1 MSALCSV
8 YGINKWFIPLGRI
21 AGSALTDLEG
31 KLSGAGAVVPD
42 RNAIMLRQA
51 AALFPGPE
59 AVVMGCCRDDWEV
72 FEDCRPEFFEKMRAE
87 LAPCKVITPLIGL
100 DKRGVYRFAQRYG
113 GSALLDLSW
122 SCYARPGIGAWC
134 RDVALNLSQR
144 GRRVRHDGAAG
155 SSRHSAPWCLP
166 APLPGE
172 SVWPHHRR
180 PRSPLAFRVGCP
192 SRRVRR
198 NMLRGRLET
207 QREGQRKPSMGANGA
222 QNQGLQEGCPVFVR
236 SRAKD

>member
-1 MSALCSV
+1 MIRVLLSGGMDSAACLAWASINYGRAVDAVFFTYGQRHAEKEGRAMSALCSV

-122 SCYARPGIGAWC
+122 SCYAGGEEPCGTCGAC
-134 RDVALNLSQR
+134 EARDR
-144 GRRVRHDGAAG
+144 GMV
-155 SSRHSAPWCLP
+155 P
-166 APLPGE
+166 
-172 SVWPHHRR
+172 
-180 PRSPLAFRVGCP
+180 
-192 SRRVRR
+192 
-198 NMLRGRLET
+198 
-207 QREGQRKPSMGANGA
+207 
-222 QNQGLQEGCPVFVR
+222 
-236 SRAKD
+236 